1 MSAESRPTW
10 NSAYLDLGPPVSRPT
25 RISAHLDLGPP
36 GTRPTWISAHLDLG
50 PPGSRPTWI
59 SAHSICLSD
68 YQGTE
73 KAFPEVRGRALPPG
87 VRKFIAKPA
96 IPAVPAKPSATE
108 VRTPSP
114 LAVKTPLYASAPLK
128 KPDEA
133 SIFRSKIPVRILA
146 STTYRLDHQDHDI
159 SKGED
164 GQDLAANRARSA
176 PRAKF
181 VSRIPVRK
189 VTIGR
194 AHSITLPTQS
204 YTVSAP
210 VKADSLI
217 VPEIHDVPQDG
228 WREEM
233 PLADFLVVV
242 HQEPCSGDDQPG
254 ETAIQ
259 SGEIES
265 EAATDSQLNSG
276 TVPPPTR
283 SQKRNNALR
292 ERRKANKRANLMANK
307 VPSSAPTV
315 DATLEDEQNPAA
327 CPVTLGTSDSDET
340 SVASASV
347 DAELILPNSENHQ
360 EKKKTLKHLEE
371 GHPPFL
377 PYVFVMDCLRPFVP
391 QPTYEVKA
399 EPKDEYLHVSNVPF
413 SVPREEVVAY
423 FQKLAGPVKFFS
435 MHLNEDGV
443 YSGKAS
449 IIFCRPDDARK
460 ALLLFDGTPL
470 DGRKLKLKLFVDG
483 ERVYPNHVTLQ
494 VGLHLCTR
502 LRDCC
507 ATFSL
512 AVNPIQ
518 LALMV
523 AEGHKLFALV

>member
-1 MSAESRPTW
+1 MPRFSAF
-10 NSAYLDLGPPVSRPT
+10 PPPPP
-25 RISAHLDLGPP
+25 LP
-36 GTRPTWISAHLDLG
+36 GTK
-50 PPGSRPTWI
+50 
-59 SAHSICLSD
+59 
-68 YQGTE
+68 

-96 IPAVPAKPSATE
+96 IPAVHTKPSATE
-108 VRTPSP
+108 ARTPSP

-133 SIFRSKIPVRILA
+133 SFFRSKIPVRILA

-159 SKGED
+159 PKGED
-164 GQDLAANRARSA
+164 GQDLAANRARYA

-194 AHSITLPTQS
+194 AHSVTLPTQS

-210 VKADSLI
+210 VNAHSLI
-217 VPEIHDVPQDG
+217 VPENHDVPQDG

-292 ERRKANKRANLMANK
+292 ERRKAKKQAASLMANK

-315 DATLEDEQNPAA
+315 DATLEDEQNPVAS
-327 CPVTLGTSDSDET
+327 PVALGASHSDET

-347 DAELILPNSENHQ
+347 DAELIHPNSENHQ
-360 EKKKTLKHLEE
+360 ENKKSLKHLEE

-399 EPKDEYLHVSNVPF
+399 EPQDEYLHVSNVPF
-413 SVPREEVVAY
+413 SVPSEEVVAY

-460 ALLLFDGTPL
+460 ALLLYDGTPL
-470 DGRKLKLKLFVDG
+470 EGRKLKLKLFVDG
-483 ERVYPNHVTLQ
+483 EAVHPNHVTLLELPGMGI
-494 VGLHLCTR
+494 VFGASVHHRLVKTR
-502 LRDCC
+502 V
-507 ATFSL
+507 T
-512 AVNPIQ
+512 
-518 LALMV
+518 V
-523 AEGHKLFALV
+523 AEFCQQLFLPCIFVSC

>member
-1 MSAESRPTW
+1 MPRFSAF
-10 NSAYLDLGPPVSRPT
+10 PPPPP
-25 RISAHLDLGPP
+25 LP
-36 GTRPTWISAHLDLG
+36 GTK
-50 PPGSRPTWI
+50 
-59 SAHSICLSD
+59 
-68 YQGTE
+68 

-87 VRKFIAKPA
+87 VTRIT
-96 IPAVPAKPSATE
+96 ATE
-108 VRTPSP
+108 ARTPSP
-114 LAVKTPLYASAPLK
+114 LAFKTPLYASAPLK

-133 SIFRSKIPVRILA
+133 SFFRSKIPVRILA
-146 STTYRLDHQDHDI
+146 STTFRLDHQDHDI
-159 SKGED
+159 PKGED
-164 GQDLAANRARSA
+164 DQDISANRSRSA

-194 AHSITLPTQS
+194 ARSVTLPTQS

-210 VKADSLI
+210 VNADSLI

-233 PLADFLVVV
+233 PLADSLVVV

-259 SGEIES
+259 SGGIEL

-276 TVPPPTR
+276 TVPPPTG
-283 SQKRNNALR
+283 SQKRNIALR
-292 ERRKANKRANLMANK
+292 ERRKAKKRVACLMANK

-327 CPVTLGTSDSDET
+327 SPVALETSDSDKT

-347 DAELILPNSENHQ
+347 DAELIHPNFENHQ
-360 EKKKTLKHLEE
+360 EKKKSLKPLEE

-391 QPTYEVKA
+391 QPTHEVKA
-399 EPKDEYLHVSNVPF
+399 EPQDEYLHVSNVPF
-413 SVPREEVVAY
+413 SVPSEEVVAY

-460 ALLLFDGTPL
+460 ALLLYDETPL
-470 DGRKLKLKLFVDG
+470 YGRKLKLKLFVDG
-483 ERVYPNHVTLQ
+483 ERVYPNHVPLPELPGIFK
-494 VGLHLCTR
+494 V
-502 LRDCC
+502 DW
-507 ATFSL
+507 
-512 AVNPIQ
+512 VNPPARNMVVLPSVNSMTEFMAEYPTNFLLNDCQRLWASSVVHVEHIVSGGLYDFARSHLVKDCSNTSLLHYQ
-518 LALMV
+518 LFDSFDQDCGLQ
-523 AEGHKLFALV
+523 L